1 MLCGYP
7 PFIGKDEDEVFKANL
22 DGKYDFNDKVWEQV
36 SEEAKDLI
44 KQILVPEKERITP
57 KE

>member
-36 SEEAKDLI
+36 TEEAKDLI